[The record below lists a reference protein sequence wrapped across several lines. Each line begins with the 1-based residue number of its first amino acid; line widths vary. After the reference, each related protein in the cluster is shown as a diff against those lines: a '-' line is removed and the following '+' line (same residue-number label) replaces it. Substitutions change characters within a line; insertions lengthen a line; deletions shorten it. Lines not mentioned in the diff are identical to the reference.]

1 MRLLGIHE
9 GKKERQGDSMY
20 VFCWAFYHC
29 ADTNVD
35 KQVFGSGT
43 RLNVKPN
50 LEKSKASI
58 YQVKSQNGIY
68 SACLITD
75 FSPGNIKVGISDI
88 SLTDVNASIVQVKNP
103 DSGEMEASYGTVLW
117 EDQENIHCIAEHEV
131 GVDSM
136 KESAEEGDT
145 CKIMELDD
153 NFETDNQLNLL
164 SFTLLGLRIVFVKG
178 VALNLLLTFW
188 LWKS

>member
-1 MRLLGIHE
+1 MKNRPGDRVENTVCLRWGFCKVTDRC
-9 GKKERQGDSMY
+9 GNQGDRKMI
-20 VFCWAFYHC
+20 
-29 ADTNVD
+29 
-35 KQVFGSGT
+35 FGAGT
-43 RLNVKPN
+43 RLKVQLD

-58 YQVKSQNGIY
+58 YRVKSQNGIY

-75 FSPGNIKVGISDI
+75 FSPGNIEVGFSED
-88 SLTDVNASIVQVKNP
+88 SLTEVNASVVQVKNP

-117 EDQENIHCIAEHEV
+117 EHQENIRCIAKHEV
-131 GVDSM
+131 GADSM
-136 KESAEEGDT
+136 EESAEEGDT

-164 SFTLLGLRIVFVKG
+164 SFTLLGLRIIFVKG
-178 VALNLLLTFW
+178 VALNLLLTCW